1 MKTVAAIAIVG
12 AALACGLGQTDLP
25 APTIWT
31 VMIASVGIIGLVA
44 RQLRRKVR
52 PPG

>member
-1 MKTVAAIAIVG
+1 MRTVAAIAIVG
-12 AALACGLGQTDLP
+12 AAIAFGLGQTNLSVP
-25 APTIWT
+25 AIWT

-44 RQLRRKVR
+44 RQLSRKVR